1 MAITDESI
9 LKQLRK
15 LKVCFLKYYPV
26 RVKKNIGAEQIVA
39 RQLVWNFKDGKSFEV
54 VAQRAADELKAQ
66 FGDNVSEIVFC
77 CVPASS
83 AEKNEIRY
91 KAFSERVCEL
101 SGAINGYP
109 HISVQGERSAVHEHS
124 TEKSITKVQVVDFD
138 EPFFANKSC
147 LVFDDVITR
156 GISFGTFANK
166 LEAFGANVLGGFF
179 LGKTTYKVS

>member
-26 RVKKNIGAEQIVA
+26 RVKKNIGIEQQLA
-39 RQLVWNFKDGKSFEV
+39 RQMVWDFKDGKNFEQ
-54 VAQRAADELKAQ
+54 VAVRVATELKSQ
-66 FGDNVSEIVFC
+66 FSDKVTEIVFC

-91 KAFSERVCEL
+91 KEFSRMVCEL
-101 SGAINGYP
+101 SGAMNGYP
-109 HISVQGERSAVHEHS
+109 HISVQGNRLAVHEHNA
-124 TEKSITKVQVVDFD
+124 EKSITMVQVVDFD
-138 EPFFANKSC
+138 EPFFVNKNC

-156 GISFGTFANK
+156 GISFGNFANK
-166 LEAFGANVLGGFF
+166 LETFGANVLGGFF

>member
-26 RVKKNIGAEQIVA
+26 RVKKNIGIEQQLA
-39 RQLVWNFKDGKSFEV
+39 RQMVWDFK
-54 VAQRAADELKAQ
+54 AAELKSQ
-66 FGDNVSEIVFC
+66 FGEKVTEIVFC

-91 KAFSERVCEL
+91 KEFSRIVCEL
-101 SGAINGYP
+101 SEAINGYP
-109 HISVQGERSAVHEHS
+109 HISVQGERLAVHEHN

-179 LGKTTYKVS
+179 LGKTSYKVS

>member
-1 MAITDESI
+1 MAITDENI

-15 LKVCFLKYYPV
+15 LKVYFLKYYPV

-39 RQLVWNFKDGKSFEV
+39 RQLVWDFKDGKSFEV
-54 VAQRAADELKAQ
+54 VAQRAANELKAQ
-66 FGDNVSEIVFC
+66 FGDKVSEIVFC

-109 HISVQGERSAVHEHS
+109 HISVQGERLAVHEHNA
-124 TEKSITKVQVVDFD
+124 EKSITMVQVVDFD
-138 EPFFANKSC
+138 EPFFVNKNC

-156 GISFGTFANK
+156 GISFGNFANK
-166 LEAFGANVLGGFF
+166 LETFGANVLGGFF

>member
-26 RVKKNIGAEQIVA
+26 RVKKNIGIEQQLA
-39 RQLVWNFKDGKSFEV
+39 RQMVWGFKDGKNFEQ
-54 VAQRAADELKAQ
+54 VAVRVAAELKSQ
-66 FGDNVSEIVFC
+66 FGEKVTEIVFC

-91 KAFSERVCEL
+91 KEFSRIVCEL

-109 HISVQGERSAVHEHS
+109 HISVQGERLAVHEHN

-179 LGKTTYKVS
+179 LGKTSYKVS

>member
-26 RVKKNIGAEQIVA
+26 RVKKNIGIEQQLA
-39 RQLVWNFKDGKSFEV
+39 RQMVWDFKDGKNFEQ
-54 VAQRAADELKAQ
+54 VAVRVAAELKSQ
-66 FGDNVSEIVFC
+66 FGEKVTEIVFC

-91 KAFSERVCEL
+91 KEFSRIVCEL

-109 HISVQGERSAVHEHS
+109 HISVQGERLAVHEHN

-179 LGKTTYKVS
+179 LGKTSYNVS